1 LLEICETSWG
11 TLWLRKDKVLKL
23 SIETHL
29 SFLEVYSTSFQL
41 ISFRKPLSNMQN
53 NFSYENNQHYSFQM
67 DYNCY
72 PEQLHDSYNYQQQI
86 VTPTSAP
93 DLSRLTIRQLNDL
106 QPRSSFVEYE
116 QLSYHEQQPYSEC
129 PPQPSYVP
137 FGSQQQQH
145 ATSQQVVAING
156 PSYKEVV
163 LLMDG
168 LREKLD
174 TIDERLRVDQRC
186 KDIEQKWYENDK
198 VLYDMMED
206 ASNNNS
212 VELLCT
218 VNSTLQCH
226 PRFAEISEF
235 RAFRQEIEV
244 MLLKLAI

>member
-1 LLEICETSWG
+1 
-11 TLWLRKDKVLKL
+11 
-23 SIETHL
+23 
-29 SFLEVYSTSFQL
+29 
-41 ISFRKPLSNMQN
+41 
-53 NFSYENNQHYSFQM
+53 
-67 DYNCY
+67 
-72 PEQLHDSYNYQQQI
+72 
-86 VTPTSAP
+86 
-93 DLSRLTIRQLNDL
+93 
-106 QPRSSFVEYE
+106 
-116 QLSYHEQQPYSEC
+116 
-129 PPQPSYVP
+129 
-137 FGSQQQQH
+137 
-145 ATSQQVVAING
+145 
-156 PSYKEVV
+156 
-163 LLMDG
+163 MDG